1 MTNGITRSGLV
12 RLLAT
17 LVLGVMIA
25 GGWGASAAQA
35 RWLRAETPHFVLYSD
50 GPEANLRRFAADLED
65 FDTLLRS
72 AHGLDPAG
80 RPARK
85 LDIYLAAGHD
95 DLARVMPDASEFMAG
110 AYRANL
116 GDIYAVA
123 IRGERGSGDGQRFLF
138 HEYVHHFMLQNFHA
152 AYPAWLMEGYAEY
165 FGATRIEPTVIEVG
179 VSQEGRARN
188 LATRPWLPLRQIAG
202 FAPPTVTGQEGKE
215 ARAMFYAESWLLTHY
230 MVSDPARKA
239 RLGDYLTAIARGADP
254 ATALETALGMD
265 LVAAEKMLKTYLR
278 QTPGV
283 RYTRTERPPIDLVL
297 TTLPPSADA
306 LLLEAQRLKSGVPK
320 AEQPAF
326 LRLIRDRSA
335 RFPDDRLAQLT
346 LARAEITFGDRTAG
360 EALLTRRIE
369 ADARDVDALWLMAL
383 SRLFAGNADRSR
395 RAELYAEAGPWL
407 GKAFAIDANRYQ
419 ILFDFAQSRSL
430 TPGYPSDNTLTV
442 LLRAHELAPQV
453 APVTLGAAR
462 ALMKRGRFDE
472 AVAVLLPLA
481 NSPHGGGLAA
491 EATRLIAL
499 AEKGQA
505 GAVSDAAAADDP
517 DDR

>member
-1 MTNGITRSGLV
+1 MKIGMTRSGLM

-17 LVLGVMIA
+17 LVFGVLMA

-50 GPEANLRRFAADLED
+50 GPEANLRYFAADLED
-65 FDTLLRS
+65 FDALLRS

-85 LDIYLAAGHD
+85 LDIYLVAGHD
-95 DLARVMPDASEFMAG
+95 DLTRVMSGASKSIAG
-110 AYRANL
+110 VYRANL

-123 IRGERGSGDGQRFLF
+123 LRGERGSGDGQRFLF
-138 HEYVHHFMLQNFHA
+138 HEYVHHFMLQNFQA
-152 AYPAWLMEGYAEY
+152 SYPAWLIEGYAEY
-165 FGATRIEPTVIEVG
+165 FGATRITSTMIEVG
-179 VSQEGRARN
+179 VSQEGRART
-188 LATRPWLPLRQIAG
+188 LANRPWLPLRQIAG
-202 FAPPTVTGQEGKE
+202 FAPPAATGQDGKDV
-215 ARAMFYAESWLLTHY
+215 RAMFYAQSWLLTHY
-230 MVSDPARKA
+230 MVSDPVRKA
-239 RLGDYLTAIARGADP
+239 RLGDYLTAIAGGADP
-254 ATALETALGMD
+254 AAALETALGMD

-278 QTPGV
+278 RMPGI
-283 RYTRTERPPIDLVL
+283 RYPRAERPQVDLVL

-306 LLLEAQRLKSGVPK
+306 LLLENQRLKSGVSK
-320 AEQPAF
+320 VEQPEF
-326 LRLIRDRSA
+326 LRLIRERAA

-346 LARAEITFGDRTAG
+346 LARAEITFGDRAAG

-383 SRLFAGNADRSR
+383 SRLFAGSADPSR
-395 RAELYAEAGPWL
+395 RAALYAEAGPWL
-407 GKAFAIDANRYQ
+407 GKAFAIDPNRYQ
-419 ILFDFAQSRSL
+419 ILYDFAQSRSQ

-453 APVTLGAAR
+453 APVTLAAAR
-462 ALMKRGRFDE
+462 ALMKRGRFD
-472 AVAVLLPLA
+472 AAIAMLTPLA

-491 EATRLIAL
+491 VAARLIAQ
-499 AEKGQA
+499 AKKGQA
-505 GAVSDAAAADDP
+505 VAVDSAADDDAS